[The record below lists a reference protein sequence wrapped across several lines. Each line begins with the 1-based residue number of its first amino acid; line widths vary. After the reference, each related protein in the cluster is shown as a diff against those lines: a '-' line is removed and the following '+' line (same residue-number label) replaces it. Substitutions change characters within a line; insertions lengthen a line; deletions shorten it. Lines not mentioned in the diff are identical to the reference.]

1 MQGIIPKKVLFVCI
15 HNSARSQMGEAFL
28 NHYAG
33 DRFAAESAGLE
44 AGKLNPLV
52 VKAMAEA
59 GIDISHKATNL
70 VGDYLKEGRQYD
82 FVITV
87 CDGASGERCP
97 VFPGICKRLHI
108 EFRDPSTL
116 TGSDEEKVVEIRKI
130 RDEIEQSVKQF
141 IKENSE

>member
-1 MQGIIPKKVLFVCI
+1 MSNLIPKKVLFVCI

-28 NHYAG
+28 NHYAEG
-33 DRFAAESAGLE
+33 RFIAESAGLE

-52 VKAMAEA
+52 VKAMAEV
-59 GIDISHKATNL
+59 GIDISHKSTNL
-70 VGDYLKEGRQYD
+70 AADYLKECRQYD

-116 TGSDEEKVVEIRKI
+116 VGSDDEKLVEIRKI
-130 RDEIEQSVKQF
+130 RDEIEASVKQF
-141 IKENSE
+141 IQAN